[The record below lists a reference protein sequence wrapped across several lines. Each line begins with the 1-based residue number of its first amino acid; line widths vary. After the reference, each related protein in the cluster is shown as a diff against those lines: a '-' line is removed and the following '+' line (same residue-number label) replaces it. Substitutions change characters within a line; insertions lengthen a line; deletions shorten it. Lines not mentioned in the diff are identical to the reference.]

1 MNTKP
6 TNLIWGI
13 VLIALGGLL
22 LAENLGYLGRWSPVM
37 WVGIFG
43 AVSLLFFVTY
53 LVSGLQNWGWLFPAC
68 IFAGVAGTIYLSTV
82 TKDAIVGA
90 PVLASIAVP
99 FLAAFAVDTRK
110 HWWALIPA
118 GVMLFVTLTTAI
130 VDRARGEV
138 IGAMLFFV
146 IAFAF
151 LAVYLLNRARLWALL
166 VAYILGVLGF
176 MPLMA
181 TTGRAELTSIVV
193 MFAIALPFFV
203 LYFRSPERWW
213 AIIPAGILGT
223 LGVVILIVLG
233 FGIPG
238 EGYDNSIPNAL
249 TFAGTAVTF
258 AIVWLRHA
266 RHWAM
271 WATALSAL
279 AAVAALFMGQRFQ
292 DYWPVIPIVIGLL
305 LLYNT
310 LRPKPV

>member
-1 MNTKP
+1 MNAKL
-6 TNLIWGI
+6 TNSVWGLI
-13 VLIALGGLL
+13 LIAAGGFL
-22 LAENLGYLGRWSPVM
+22 LAERLGYIGPFWLPLWTGV
-37 WVGIFG
+37 FG
-43 AVSLLFFVTY
+43 VASLLFFVVY
-53 LVSGLQNWGWLFPAC
+53 FVNGVQNWGWLFPAC
-68 IFAGVAGTIYLSTV
+68 IFAGVAGTMYLSTV
-82 TKDAIVGA
+82 TQDAIVGA
-90 PVLASIAVP
+90 PVLASVAVP
-99 FLAAFAVDTRK
+99 FLVVFAIDTRK

-118 GVMLFVTLTTAI
+118 GVMLFLTLTTAI

-138 IGAMLFFV
+138 IGAMLFFL

-151 LAVYLLNRARLWALL
+151 LAVYLLNRARLWTLL

-181 TTGRAELTSIVV
+181 TTERAELTGVIV

-203 LYFRSPERWW
+203 VYFRSPTSWW

-223 LGVVILIVLG
+223 LGIVILVVLG
-233 FGIPG
+233 PGIPG
-238 EGYDNSIPNAL
+238 EGYDISIPNAL
-249 TFAGTAVTF
+249 VFAGTAATF
-258 AIVWLRHA
+258 AVVWLRHA

-279 AAVAALFMGQRFQ
+279 AAVAALFLGPRFQ

-305 LLYNT
+305 LLYNS